1 MVVEFDYPGAGR
13 QRVAGNPIKLSA
25 DLDAPVR
32 RPPLLGEH
40 TEGVLGEVLGLSA
53 ADLEELRNA
62 GVI

>member
-1 MVVEFDYPGAGR
+1 MVVDFDYPGAGP
-13 QRVAGNPIKLSA
+13 QKVAGNPIKLSG

-40 TEGVLGEVLGLSA
+40 TDVALGELLEMST
-53 ADLEELRNA
+53 ADLEELRQA